1 MEKRKL
7 SNFGKWMDNKN
18 LLKIVSLVLAIML
31 WLYVAVTQDPTR
43 TDRVENV
50 EVICGLSQNQIN
62 QGLSII
68 SKSND
73 TVAFEAT
80 GKRSLVTGVRGNYY
94 AKLDLEDISAPGK
107 YNITPEISR
116 PDGVYISSVTPSV
129 IEVYVDK
136 YVFSTLPVVLK
147 TKGELS
153 ENLVI
158 TDMTADLSQIDVQLP
173 SLALEQ
179 IAYIGAVVDL
189 SNITSSSII
198 NCQPVLLDSEKEAI
212 NLKNVVI
219 DKTNI
224 VVDITVE
231 QIKNVKISPK
241 ISGMDKFAKGFT
253 VTAVPKTIDLCGDK
267 ETLDAITTIE
277 TTAVVLQSAVS
288 NGQEIEVSLQ
298 LPAGTRLKANAE
310 NSVKLVFKK

>member
-7 SNFGKWMDNKN
+7 TGSRKWMDNKN
-18 LLKIVSLVLAIML
+18 LMKVVSLVLAIML

-73 TVAFEAT
+73 TVYFEAT

-94 AKLDLEDISAPGK
+94 AKLDLDNITAPGK

-116 PDGVYISSVTPSV
+116 PDGVYVSGVSPSV

-136 YVFSTLPVVLK
+136 YVFSTLPVVIQTTGK
-147 TKGELS
+147 LS
-153 ENLVI
+153 DDLVI
-158 TDMTADLSQIDVQLP
+158 KDMTADLSQIDVQLP

-179 IAYIGAVVDL
+179 IAYIGAIVDL
-189 SNITSSSII
+189 SEISSSSVI
-198 NCQPVLLDSEKEAI
+198 NCQPVLLDSEKEEI
-212 NLKNVVI
+212 TLKNIVM

-224 VVDITVE
+224 VVDINVE
-231 QIKNVKISPK
+231 QIKNIKISPK
-241 ISGMDKFAKGFT
+241 VTGMDKFAKGLS
-253 VTAVPKTIDLCGDK
+253 VTAVPKNIDLYGDK
-267 ETLDAITTIE
+267 ETLDMVTSVE
-277 TTAVVLQSAVS
+277 TMPLVLQSEVAD
-288 NGQEIEVSLQ
+288 GQEFEVKLQ
-298 LPAGTRLKANAE
+298 LPTGTHLKANSE
-310 NSVKLVFKK
+310 NSIKLVFKK

>member
-7 SNFGKWMDNKN
+7 KGSGKWMDNKN
-18 LLKIVSLVLAIML
+18 LMRIVSLVLAIML

-73 TVAFEAT
+73 TVYFEAT

-94 AKLDLEDISAPGK
+94 AKLDLDDITAPGK
-107 YNITPEISR
+107 YNITPDISR
-116 PDGVYISSVTPSV
+116 PEGVFISGVSPSV

-136 YVFSTLPVVLK
+136 YVSSTLPVVIQ
-147 TKGELS
+147 TKGKLS
-153 ENLVI
+153 GDLVI
-158 TDMTADLSQIDVQLP
+158 KDMTADLGQIDVQLP

-189 SNITSSSII
+189 SGISSSSII
-198 NCQPVLLDSEKEAI
+198 NCQPVLLDADKEEI
-212 NLKNVVI
+212 ELKNIVF

-224 VVDITVE
+224 VVDINVE
-231 QIKNVKISPK
+231 QIKNVKIMPK
-241 ISGMDKFAKGFT
+241 VSGMDKYAKGLS
-253 VTAVPKTIDLCGDK
+253 VTAVPKSIDLCGDK
-267 ETLDAITTIE
+267 ETLDAISSIE
-277 TTAVVLQSAVS
+277 TMPFVLQSEVS
-288 NGQEIEVSLQ
+288 DGQEFEVKLQ
-298 LPAGTRLKANAE
+298 LPTGTHLKANTE
-310 NSVKLVFKK
+310 NSIKLVFKK